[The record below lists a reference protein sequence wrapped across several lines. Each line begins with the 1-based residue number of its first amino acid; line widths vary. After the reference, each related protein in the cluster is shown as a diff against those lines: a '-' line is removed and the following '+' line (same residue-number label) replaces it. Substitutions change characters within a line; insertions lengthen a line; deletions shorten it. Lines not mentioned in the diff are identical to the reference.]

1 MFGATGGPKPDPSK
15 LSATP
20 EMLAYVQ
27 QLKEQ
32 LREPGLL
39 TPEIEGWNAEQYPRG
54 IVAQGINW
62 LVRLNSGSPTAANPP
77 PWTQVPER
85 STQKSGETAA
95 NGQAQAD
102 LKKQIKE
109 LEQELAAT
117 KEQHAQEKD
126 ALEARISE
134 LRGGAARARL
144 EERNAVKVRIEKLE
158 QDLAA
163 AKEQHTQG
171 RANLDSRIEELEK
184 QLAASTPKV
193 MSPAWRLIRKKEP
206 LAAFREAM
214 TIFEVELRQA
224 LGDPMMPNGNRPL
237 DLYPLLEMAAKEGH
251 INAEQLSHLDRMRMR
266 RNNVVHNSDK
276 KHPLTENEARATL
289 AYLEQIIA

>member
-1 MFGATGGPKPDPSK
+1 MFGATEGSKPDQSK
-15 LSATP
+15 LPATP
-20 EMLAYVQ
+20 NMLAYVQ

-39 TPEIEGWNAEQYPRG
+39 TPEIEGWNPEQYPRG

-77 PWTQVPER
+77 PWLQVPER
-85 STQKSGETAA
+85 STQTSGETAA
-95 NGQAQAD
+95 NGQAQAAPKD
-102 LKKQIKE
+102 RIEE
-109 LEQELAAT
+109 LEQELAA
-117 KEQHAQEKD
+117 
-126 ALEARISE
+126 LESRIKE

-144 EERNAVKVRIEKLE
+144 EERAAVKDRLEKLE
-158 QDLAA
+158 QDLATT
-163 AKEQHTQG
+163 EDQHTQE

-193 MSPAWRLIRKKEP
+193 MSPAWRLIHKKEP

-224 LGDPMMPNGNRPL
+224 LGNPIDAERQSATRPI
-237 DLYPLLEMAAKEGH
+237 PLAG
-251 INAEQLSHLDRMRMR
+251 DG
-266 RNNVVHNSDK
+266 D
-276 KHPLTENEARATL
+276 
-289 AYLEQIIA
+289 